1 MLGERTGKIFI
12 EKRSKGYASLVKS
25 TLVSG
30 NFTKIKTNIILKV
43 DFFLWGLVSTSEFRT
58 LSQF

>member
-1 MLGERTGKIFI
+1 MMLGERTGKIFI
-12 EKRSKGYASLVKS
+12 QNRSKGYASLVKS

-43 DFFLWGLVSTSEFRT
+43 DFFCGGWILL
-58 LSQF
+58 